1 MTVGMTLMM
10 MLALALAG
18 AVGAVLRLLA
28 DHYLQP
34 RGILVAN
41 AIGSLVAGLAT
52 GLLAGVALE
61 LWVIGVAGALTT
73 FSTVSVSTA
82 RDALAGRFAAA
93 VGTWSAH
100 LALAMLAVGLGLV
113 TGGAFR

>member
-1 MTVGMTLMM
+1 MTLTM

-41 AIGSLVAGLAT
+41 AIGSFVAGLAT
-52 GLLAGVALE
+52 TGITGPAQTIWVVGL
-61 LWVIGVAGALTT
+61 AGALTT

-82 RDALAGRFAAA
+82 RDALSGRFAAA
-93 VGTWSAH
+93 VGSWSSH
-100 LALAMLAVGLGLV
+100 LALALLAVGLGLAA
-113 TGGAFR
+113 GMAFR